1 MTESTKHYTVRFGF
15 LHGRIDETTGEGL
28 KAYEP
33 GDVVELTDDEAA
45 VEINRHRIDPVAK
58 PATEATS

>member
-1 MTESTKHYTVRFGF
+1 MPETKKQYTVRFGF

-33 GDVVELTDDEAA
+33 GDVIELTDDEAA
-45 VEINRHRIDPVAK
+45 VEINRHRIEPVAT
-58 PATEATS
+58 PADGAGT